1 VELKLS
7 ELSSVIDRI
16 TGVPA
21 YVVYGVAKGGLLI
34 YGSNSEGTLDLYS
47 LDTSSRVRR
56 LVARSIHFLAT
67 ARPSSDYVVYIRD
80 VSRGFELS
88 RVYAVSASGGEA
100 VDVSSSLPPQR
111 VLGLAFDGERVVW
124 TGATKEYAGVF
135 LAKLGSEPELVA
147 RVSGR
152 EFTSDVSDRYVV
164 GYGHLRGNPFS
175 SELFVV
181 DLSWGGELKVY
192 TPKEGSTNVAP
203 KLRGSKALFASDF
216 EDGDR
221 QRLYVLDLESGE
233 LSRAQTSWRDM
244 ELFDPV
250 EFVDYGWT
258 EDGLV
263 WAIAKRDGRARL
275 YVDGRLVGFDRGF
288 VSSAVIHGGRAYVVH
303 STLKTPPKVISVDIE
318 KLEHEVLEGVD
329 LPEDISRRL
338 GEVYLAEV
346 RSFDGLRV
354 PTYVLE
360 SALAPKPG
368 PTVVYPHG
376 GPWAEVADSWSPIIV
391 TLAALGYHVVTPNFR
406 GSTGYGQRFRKMD
419 IGDPGGADMEDV
431 AAARN
436 WTVERGLAAGDS
448 IAVVGYSYGGY
459 TTLMQLTRKPNLWR
473 CGVAG
478 APVADWEEMYELADA
493 FFKRFEEILFA
504 GRKELFKERSPIS
517 YVENVVAPL
526 CIVQP
531 QNDSRTPLRP
541 VMRFVQRLA
550 ELGKTFEFHVIP
562 DIGHAIGLERTSLAK
577 FLLYAALFLAKYL
590 KPPSSS
596 SPS

>member
-1 VELKLS
+1 VGLTLS
-7 ELSSVIDRI
+7 EVSSIIDRV
-16 TGVPA
+16 TAVPV
-21 YVVYGVAKGGLLI
+21 YVVYGVAKGGSLV
-34 YGSNSEGTLDLYS
+34 YGSSSEGTFDLYS
-47 LDTSSRVRR
+47 LDVPPRVRR
-56 LVARSIHFLAT
+56 VLARSIHFLAT
-67 ARPSSDYVVYIRD
+67 ARPSSDYVVYVRD

-88 RVYAVSASGGEA
+88 RVYTVPASGGEV

-111 VLGLAFDGERVVW
+111 VLGLAFDGQRVVW
-124 TGATKEYAGVF
+124 TGATREYAGIF

-152 EFTSDVSDRYVV
+152 EYTTDVSDRYVV
-164 GYGHLRGNPFS
+164 GYGHLRGDPFS
-175 SELFVV
+175 TELFVV
-181 DLSWGGELKVY
+181 DLSRGGELRVY
-192 TPKEGSTNVAP
+192 TPREGSTNVAP
-203 KLRGSKALFASDF
+203 RLRGSKAIFASDF

-233 LSRAQTSWRDM
+233 LSRVQTSWRDM

-258 EDGLV
+258 DDGLV
-263 WAIAKRDGRARL
+263 WAIAKRDGRAHL
-275 YVDGRLVGFDRGF
+275 YVDGRLVGFDTGF
-288 VSSAVIHGGRAYVVH
+288 VSSAVLHGGRAYVVH
-303 STLKTPPKVISVDIE
+303 STLKTPPKVLSVD
-318 KLEHEVLEGVD
+318 LVGLSYEVLEGVD

-338 GEVYLAEV
+338 GDVYLAEV
-346 RSFDGLRV
+346 RSFDGVRV

-360 SALAPKPG
+360 SAVAPKPG

-391 TLAALGYHVVTPNFR
+391 TLAALGYHVVAPNFR

-436 WTVERGLAAGDS
+436 WAVERGLASGDS
-448 IAVVGYSYGGY
+448 VAVVGYSYGGY
-459 TTLMQLTRKPNLWR
+459 TTLVQLTRKPNLWR

-478 APVADWEEMYELADA
+478 APVADWEEMYELADT

-504 GRKELFKERSPIS
+504 GKRELFRERSPIN

-531 QNDSRTPLRP
+531 QNDSRTPLKP

-562 DIGHAIGLERTSLAK
+562 DIGHAISLERSSLAK
-577 FLLYAALFLAKYL
+577 FLLYTALFLGKYL
-590 KPPSSS
+590 QTSRPS
-596 SPS
+596 